1 MSVDSVLDSSTFAF
15 SAASRTRCVA
25 IVSFLR
31 SMPVWRMNSFSMCS
45 TKALSMSVPP
55 SCVSPLV
62 ATTLKPP
69 SFHISMIVTSR
80 VPPPKSKTRIFSSL
94 PAFSSP

>member
-1 MSVDSVLDSSTFAF
+1 
-15 SAASRTRCVA
+15 
-25 IVSFLR
+25 
-31 SMPVWRMNSFSMCS
+31 
-45 TKALSMSVPP
+45 MSVPP

-62 ATTLKPP
+62 ATTLNPP
-69 SFHISMIVTSR
+69 SFHISMMVTSR